1 MISQDIVQTQAYVIE
16 LMVEVEHADKKRRA
30 ALGEK
35 GSAVAAAETKAQGEE
50 YYGLY
55 RISQLAYEL
64 AGEQVWMIQCLLGLS
79 DYE

>member
-1 MISQDIVQTQAYVIE
+1 
-16 LMVEVEHADKKRRA
+16 MVEVEHAYKKRIA
-30 ALGEK
+30 ALAEK

-55 RISQLAYEL
+55 RKSKLAYEL
-64 AGEQVWMIQCLLGLS
+64 AGEQVLMIKCLLGLS